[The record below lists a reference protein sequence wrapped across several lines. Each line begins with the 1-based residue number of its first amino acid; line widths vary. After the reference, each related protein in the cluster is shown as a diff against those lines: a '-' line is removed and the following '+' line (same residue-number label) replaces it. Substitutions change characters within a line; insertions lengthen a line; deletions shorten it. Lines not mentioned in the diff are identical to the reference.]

1 MVLEITIVMEQLKII
16 GLYGWHSDSKIIV
29 EQNTDPGIPWYGY
42 FYNPKTNKHEGQWVV
57 FDDLHNLYK
66 LTEEEHITY
75 NETYH
80 GNYHIYGFLL
90 KPGVPFFTLRNNTE
104 TGLREGTWAISDESG
119 NITFL
124 TDEEKRNYVK
134 NNNDSKSKDKLL
146 IDKSEQEERD

>member
-1 MVLEITIVMEQLKII
+1 MEQLKII
-16 GLYGWHSDSKIIV
+16 GLYGGHSDSKIIV
-29 EQNTDPGIPWYGY
+29 DQNTDPGIPWYFYCY
-42 FYNPKTNKHEGQWVV
+42 FYNPETNRHEGQWVV
-57 FDDLHNLYK
+57 FDDLHHLTA
-66 LTEEEHITY
+66 LTEEERRTY
-75 NETYH
+75 VATDY
-80 GNYHIYGFLL
+80 GNYHTYHM

-104 TGLREGTWAISDESG
+104 TGLREGTWAVSDESG